1 MLRCCHS
8 HLVMMVH
15 NWQLFLLRAAGFL
28 LPFYIMAW
36 AISILQRRRQRQ
48 VQYAI
53 SNMNICIF
61 FFFLRYFEHLE
72 TLATILQIYRSW
84 VDPLVNE
91 LFETLTLSSHT
102 RLQIHDQELSYAT
115 HLFSWLLLS
124 NSLNMIETCVWLV
137 TCAIEYVGNK
147 FDKNSVL

>member
-1 MLRCCHS
+1 MALLLLRHALTLTDEDDDDTS
-8 HLVMMVH
+8 AVFS
-15 NWQLFLLRAAGFL
+15 LFLLRAAGFL

-72 TLATILQIYRSW
+72 THSPPYSKYIE
-84 VDPLVNE
+84 VE
-91 LFETLTLSSHT
+91 LTL
-102 RLQIHDQELSYAT
+102 
-115 HLFSWLLLS
+115 
-124 NSLNMIETCVWLV
+124 
-137 TCAIEYVGNK
+137 
-147 FDKNSVL
+147 